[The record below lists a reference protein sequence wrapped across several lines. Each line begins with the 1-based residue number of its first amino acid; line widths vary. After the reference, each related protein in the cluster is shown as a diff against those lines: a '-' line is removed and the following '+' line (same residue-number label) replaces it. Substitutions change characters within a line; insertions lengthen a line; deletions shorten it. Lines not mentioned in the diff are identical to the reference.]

1 MGLMDS
7 IGHALMDNDKL
18 HFAPEPRCS
27 PEERWLVALSA
38 PLSAYNG
45 NFVNAVETGHT
56 QEMLREGVAGMWG
69 VQDRKSFEETA
80 RWITQEGHRQKYLG
94 TWRSLVKLDTAHQ
107 AAPLLLRAVAS
118 VVFPGLFMLK
128 LRGELD
134 YEAFASQT
142 GKSVADIAEL
152 MGSYNDWMGELRQPL
167 GVQPAEI
174 TDLVVRDAVRFRQ
187 PVALGGGA
195 GLSHGARRVRGL
207 RLGAGRAGAHG
218 VRQLGQAER
227 RLCGGG
233 PDLELLGSPAG
244 SAGPHERDARERSAK
259 PLQERSLSL
268 KFRSP

>member
-18 HFAPEPRCS
+18 HFATEPRCS
-27 PEERWLVALSA
+27 PEEQWLVALSA

-69 VQDRKSFEETA
+69 VQDRQSFEQTA

-107 AAPLLLRAVAS
+107 AAPLLLRTVAS
-118 VVFPGLFMLK
+118 LVFPGLFMLK
-128 LRGELD
+128 MRGELD

-142 GKSVADIAEL
+142 GKSVADIAAL
-152 MGSYNDWMGELRQPL
+152 MGSYNDWMGELRKPL

-174 TDLVVRDAVRFRQ
+174 TDLVAWDAVRLASLSRWAVELGYIERGEFAGFASGLAA
-187 PVALGGGA
+187 PVRTAYGNWAQLSAAYVAA
-195 GLSHGARRVRGL
+195 GLIWNYSEARQEALVRTNAML
-207 RLGAGRAGAHG
+207 
-218 VRQLGQAER
+218 VSD
-227 RLCGGG
+227 
-233 PDLELLGSPAG
+233 P
-244 SAGPHERDARERSAK
+244 
-259 PLQERSLSL
+259 
-268 KFRSP
+268 RSPYKSVSFH